1 MLRGTMDKFSDILR
15 LATSK
20 VESEYFKLIQ
30 YDADDVY
37 RERVYCYELYH
48 QMRCIWDYEDFIL
61 NGEVDKAGHPALK
74 DTKVANAKP
83 DFLVHYPGDMRKND
97 IVIEV
102 KSSNADIGPIETDL
116 TNLAEFKLK
125 VDYRRAIF
133 LIYGS
138 GYDDEYWI
146 DKVNRAAKTV
156 SQSTTVELWRHKTC
170 LEPAE
175 FLCNV
180 LVGKRI

>member
-1 MLRGTMDKFSDILR
+1 MDKFSEILR

-20 VESEYFKLIQ
+20 VEAEYFKLIQ

-48 QMRCIWDYEDFIL
+48 QMRCVWDYEEFIL

-74 DTKVANAKP
+74 NTDVANAKP

-97 IVIEV
+97 TVIEV
-102 KSSNADIGPIETDL
+102 KSSNAGIGAIATDL
-116 TNLAEFKLK
+116 TNLAEFKLN
-125 VDYRRAIF
+125 VGYCRAIF
-133 LIYGS
+133 LVYGS
-138 GYDDEYWI
+138 GYSNEHWV
-146 DKVNRAAKTV
+146 DKVNRAAEQV
-156 SQSTTVELWRHKTC
+156 SKSTTVELWRHKTC

-175 FLCNV
+175 FLGDV
-180 LVGKRI
+180 PVGRRI